1 MFVFL
6 LVFIAECMGILHNIK
21 KIRIFNHSNMSFS
34 MEITEWLVIQTL
46 LITNAY
52 ISVVMTCMLVDELEK
67 MLININYY
75 LFHENE

>member
-21 KIRIFNHSNMSFS
+21 KVRIFNHSNMSLS
-34 MEITEWLVIQTL
+34 MEITELLVIQTL
-46 LITNAY
+46 LITKAY
-52 ISVVMTCMLVDELEK
+52 ISAVMSCMLVGELEK

>member
-21 KIRIFNHSNMSFS
+21 KIRTFNHSNMSLS
-34 MEITEWLVIQTL
+34 MEITELLVIQTL
-46 LITNAY
+46 LITKAY
-52 ISVVMTCMLVDELEK
+52 ISAVMSCMLVGELEK

>member
-1 MFVFL
+1 
-6 LVFIAECMGILHNIK
+6 
-21 KIRIFNHSNMSFS
+21 MSFS

>member
-21 KIRIFNHSNMSFS
+21 KIRTFNHSNMSLS
-34 MEITEWLVIQTL
+34 MEITELLVIQTL
-46 LITNAY
+46 LITKAY
-52 ISVVMTCMLVDELEK
+52 ISAVMPCMLVGELEK